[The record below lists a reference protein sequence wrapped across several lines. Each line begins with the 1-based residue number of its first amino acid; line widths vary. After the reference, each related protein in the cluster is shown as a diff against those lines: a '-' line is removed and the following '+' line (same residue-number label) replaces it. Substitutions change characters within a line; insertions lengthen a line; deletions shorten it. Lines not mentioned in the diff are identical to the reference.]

1 MQVSTNP
8 LSADSTATTILRK
21 EKESTVIHGP
31 SKTSHLRMPSHE
43 SMFFFC
49 CWQASLSSTYVFGE
63 FSSPFWRTAAKPAS
77 PWRHW
82 DSAGVP
88 VQRPHG
94 PASWR
99 EETRSF
105 SYRAATLVY
114 IHFFSPLPF
123 YRERDLSADMGDGKS
138 QSVNGAKGV
147 WCVRS
152 SALSLCS
159 TPLQCFR
166 SSPSSSIVSC
176 VFGSLSSPRCMPIS
190 LAMTMTSPVEVT
202 GKAGWFDSL
211 RRNRRNKS
219 VSSPTS
225 PPSASMTGA
234 KSLSS
239 LHTLVK
245 SRSTSTAV
253 LNERLEVP
261 KTSQTK
267 SLSSWRSILSR
278 SKVKHSA
285 VVLNGNL
292 NETELSTADLH
303 PAAVM
308 VAEKEYDKNLSSAFC
323 TLPRKRPTALQDNS
337 SSSNGGRSLPPI
349 RAGGATSSRSRSYS
363 IASLDRR
370 NKRSTVWYTHS
381 EGDILNKNRVS
392 LFLQALLAAK
402 GEGERNSQEGAI

>member
-1 MQVSTNP
+1 MVCA
-8 LSADSTATTILRK
+8 L
-21 EKESTVIHGP
+21 
-31 SKTSHLRMPSHE
+31 
-43 SMFFFC
+43 
-49 CWQASLSSTYVFGE
+49 
-63 FSSPFWRTAAKPAS
+63 
-77 PWRHW
+77 
-82 DSAGVP
+82 
-88 VQRPHG
+88 QR
-94 PASWR
+94 
-99 EETRSF
+99 
-105 SYRAATLVY
+105 
-114 IHFFSPLPF
+114 
-123 YRERDLSADMGDGKS
+123 
-138 QSVNGAKGV
+138 
-147 WCVRS
+147 
-152 SALSLCS
+152 SLCS

>member
-1 MQVSTNP
+1 MC
-8 LSADSTATTILRK
+8 L
-21 EKESTVIHGP
+21 ESF
-31 SKTSHLRMPSHE
+31 HLP
-43 SMFFFC
+43 
-49 CWQASLSSTYVFGE
+49 FGE
-63 FSSPFWRTAAKPAS
+63 PQQSQLVRDVIEIAPGCQCNAHTAPRVEGRRLGPFPIEQQLWCI
-77 PWRHW
+77 
-82 DSAGVP
+82 
-88 VQRPHG
+88 
-94 PASWR
+94 
-99 EETRSF
+99 
-105 SYRAATLVY
+105 Y
-114 IHFFSPLPF
+114 IFFSPLPF